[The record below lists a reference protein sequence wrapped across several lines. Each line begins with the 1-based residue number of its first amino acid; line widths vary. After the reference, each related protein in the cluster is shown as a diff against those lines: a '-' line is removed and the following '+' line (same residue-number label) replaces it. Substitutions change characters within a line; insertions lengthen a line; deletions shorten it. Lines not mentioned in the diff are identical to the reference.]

1 VSSRK
6 GIILIGALAGAA
18 LGATAAW
25 AYVQAQE
32 KGPSA
37 GGQRGGKLTLKAGVP
52 ELFKI
57 GVALLT
63 VMRQIAE
70 LVK

>member
-1 VSSRK
+1 MSSRK

-32 KGPSA
+32 KGASA
-37 GGQRGGKLTLKAGVP
+37 GGRQGGKPALKAGVP

-57 GVALLT
+57 GMALLS

-70 LVK
+70 LVR